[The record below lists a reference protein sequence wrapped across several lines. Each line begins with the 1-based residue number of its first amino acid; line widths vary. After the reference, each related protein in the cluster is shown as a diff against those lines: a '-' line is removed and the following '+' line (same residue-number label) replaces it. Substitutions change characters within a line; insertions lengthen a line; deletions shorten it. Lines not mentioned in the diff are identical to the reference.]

1 MSIKHLYDLYY
12 ILKNIFSVFIQY
24 SEDQCQNQN
33 SLSTKE
39 VLWQSHC
46 MTNKAP
52 TTSWKISTIQ
62 NAEDVRSNAI
72 TKHLKNLIQGVS
84 PGAQLKK
91 AFLSP
96 QSLTTPRQRKPE
108 PTH

>member
-1 MSIKHLYDLYY
+1 MSIKHHYDG
-12 ILKNIFSVFIQY
+12 